1 MRTFLFFALFIIFS
15 QHLTAQQIILGKVVN
30 RDSGIHLP
38 YASVQGSKDIQ
49 TLTNIKGTFQLETGK
64 DEDQLLISYVGFKPQ
79 VIQLSSEK
87 QYYLVQL
94 VPKEENL
101 EEVLIYSEENPANHI
116 IKRAIQNKSLNDP
129 ELALNSFQ
137 YKSYN
142 KFIIDNQSGDLT
154 ATVDSTNQEI
164 KAILNQGRAF
174 LSEIIAIHLFKKP
187 NSNKHIVEGIS
198 TAGFKKPVYDLLS
211 MRAQP
216 ISFYKNDYPVFE
228 TDYSAPLANNALKNY
243 SYKILDTLTNAKR
256 PAYMVYFKPR
266 REKAVSGLEG
276 ILYLDTVSF
285 AIQKATAQLM
295 GEVELEIEHNY
306 AYYGNE
312 NIWFP
317 STQSITIKPG
327 TGKKDISVFGGSI
340 SVGTV
345 QRKKSFLN
353 TVLAPGEIQE
363 NLYLSSTTTNFDI
376 ELNRPVQ
383 IERSAPAI
391 VVTEEANQKS
401 VNYWAVN
408 RQEAFTFED
417 ELTAVWVDRIIKTQ
431 NIERKIEVKKAVFR
445 GYYPI
450 GSWDLDLGKLIKY
463 SNYEGFRLGLGGQ
476 TNTEFSRN
484 FRLNGYL
491 VYGTKDREFKYGIGG
506 GTLINASTETWLNV
520 HYSDDIKEVG
530 SFKYI
535 RGIEDFSLFEPR
547 FVNISNYYR
556 NKNLQSGVL
565 HRITPRLETEWL
577 LSRSDIS
584 QLGNYAFLNNN
595 VIYRDYVITEA
606 KLGFLWRPF
615 SRFLST
621 PESHVVI
628 DKGYPQFTGQISKG
642 FSNFLGGDFDFT
654 KFGLKADYRIK
665 RLDQSNTE
673 FTLEGN
679 YGIGDLPL
687 THSFHSY
694 PNSANEGRILKRY
707 SIAGKYSFETMYF
720 DEFFSDRQLALH
732 VRHQFR
738 PIAISNSIKPEFVLI
753 SRHVIGDF
761 KNREAHQNIEFKSLK
776 HGYSE
781 AGLELNNMFLGFGLG
796 VAYRYG
802 AYHLPT
808 FSENFSFK
816 FTFQLKI

>member
-1 MRTFLFFALFIIFS
+1 MRTLLLCAFLIISF
-15 QHLTAQQIILGKVVN
+15 QHLNAQQTILGKVVSQN
-30 RDSGIHLP
+30 TGTPLP
-38 YASVQGSKDIQ
+38 YASVQGSKDNQ
-49 TLTNIKGTFQLETGK
+49 TLTNIQGTFQLETEK
-64 DEDQLLISYVGFKPQ
+64 DDDQLLISYVGFKPQ
-79 VIQLSSEK
+79 TIQLSSEK
-87 QYYLVQL
+87 HFYVVQL
-94 VPKEENL
+94 VPKEENPD
-101 EEVLIYSEENPANHI
+101 EVVSYSKENPANQI
-116 IKRAIQNKSLNDP
+116 IKRAIQNKTLNDP

-137 YKSYN
+137 YRSYN

-154 ATVDSTNQEI
+154 AIADSTSQEI
-164 KAILNQGRAF
+164 KTILNQGRAF
-174 LSEIIAIHLFKKP
+174 LSEIVALHLFKKP
-187 NSNKHIVEGIS
+187 NFQKQIVEGLS
-198 TAGFKKPVYDLLS
+198 TAGFKKPVYDLLYT
-211 MRAQP
+211 RVQP
-216 ISFYKNDYPVFE
+216 LSFYKKDYPVFE
-228 TDYSAPLANNALKNY
+228 TDYSAPLANDALKNY
-243 SYKILDTLTNAKR
+243 SYKILDTLTNTER
-256 PAYMVYFKPR
+256 PAYVVYFKPK
-266 REKAVSGLEG
+266 REKTVAGLEG

-285 AIQKATAQLM
+285 ALQKVTAQLI
-295 GEVELEIEHNY
+295 GGVELEIEHNY
-306 AYYGNE
+306 KYYENE
-312 NIWFP
+312 KIWFP
-317 STQSITIKPG
+317 SNQSITVKPG

-340 SVGTV
+340 SVGTL

-353 TVLAPGEIQE
+353 NVLAPGEIE
-363 NLYLSSTTTNFDI
+363 KNLYLSSTTTNFDI

-383 IERSAPAI
+383 IERSSAAV

-401 VNYWAVN
+401 VNYWAAN
-408 RQEAFTFED
+408 RQEPFTFED
-417 ELTAVWVDRIIKTQ
+417 ELTAIWVDSIIKTQ
-431 NIERKIEVKKAVFR
+431 NIERKIEVKKALFR

-450 GSWDLDLGKLIKY
+450 GFLDLDLGKLIKY
-463 SNYEGFRLGLGGQ
+463 SNYEGFRFGLGGQ
-476 TNTEFSRN
+476 TNQRFSPN
-484 FRLNGYL
+484 FQLNGYL
-491 VYGTKDREFKYGIGG
+491 VYGSTDESFKYGIGG
-506 GTLINASTETWLNV
+506 GTLINKKTGTWLNV
-520 HYSDDIKEVG
+520 NYSDDIKEVG

-547 FVNISNYYR
+547 FVNISYYYR

-584 QLGNYAFLNNN
+584 QLGDYAFLNNN
-595 VIYRDYVITEA
+595 QIYRDYVITEA

-615 SRFLST
+615 SRFLNT
-621 PESHVVI
+621 PESHVII

-642 FSNFLGGDFDFT
+642 ISNFLGGNFDFT
-654 KFGLKADYRIK
+654 KFGLKADYRIS

-720 DEFFSDRQLALH
+720 NEFFSDRQLALH

-738 PIAISNSIKPEFVLI
+738 PITISNSIKPEFVLI

-761 KNREAHQNIEFKSLK
+761 KNMEAHQNIEFNTLR
-776 HGYSE
+776 HGFSE
-781 AGLELNNMFLGFGLG
+781 VGLELNNILLGFGLSVG
-796 VAYRYG
+796 YRYG

-816 FTFQLKI
+816 FTYELKI

>member
-1 MRTFLFFALFIIFS
+1 MRIFLLFTFFIISS
-15 QHLTAQQIILGKVVN
+15 QFLIAQQIIQGKVVN
-30 RDSGIHLP
+30 RDSGEPLP
-38 YASVQGSKDIQ
+38 YASVQLSEDIQ
-49 TLTNIKGTFQLETGK
+49 TLTNIKGIFQLETGK
-64 DEDQLLISYVGFKPQ
+64 DDDQLLISYVGFTPQ
-79 VIQLSSEK
+79 LIQLSSEENF
-87 QYYLVQL
+87 YLIQL
-94 VPKEENL
+94 IPKAEKL
-101 EEVLIYSEENPANHI
+101 PGVLIYSKENPANQI
-116 IKRAIQNKSLNDP
+116 IRQAIKNKPLNDP
-129 ELALNSFQ
+129 ELALESFRF
-137 YKSYN
+137 KSYN

-154 ATVDSTNQEI
+154 AAVDSTKQEI
-164 KAILNQGRAF
+164 KTILNQGRAF
-174 LSEIIAIHLFKKP
+174 LSEIVALHLFKKP
-187 NSNKHIVEGIS
+187 NFQKQIVEGIS
-198 TAGFKKPVYDLLS
+198 TSGFKKPVYDLLYT
-211 MRAQP
+211 RVQP
-216 ISFYKNDYPVFE
+216 LSFYKNDYPVFE
-228 TDYSAPLANNALKNY
+228 TDYSAPLANDALKNY
-243 SYKILDTLTNAKR
+243 SYKILDTLTHIER
-256 PAYMVYFKPR
+256 PAYMVYFKPK
-266 REKAVSGLEG
+266 REKTVAGLEG

-285 AIQKATAQLM
+285 ALQKVTAQII
-295 GEVELEIEHNY
+295 GGVELEIEHNY
-306 AYYGNE
+306 EYYENE
-312 NIWFP
+312 KIWFP
-317 STQSITIKPG
+317 SKQSITIQPG

-353 TVLAPGEIQE
+353 TFLAPGEIEE

-376 ELNRPVQ
+376 ELNQPVQ
-383 IERSAPAI
+383 IERSAAAI

-401 VNYWAVN
+401 VNYWAAN
-408 RQEAFTFED
+408 RQEPFTFED
-417 ELTAVWVDRIIKTQ
+417 ELTAIWVDSIIKTQ

-463 SNYEGFRLGLGGQ
+463 SNYEGFRFGLGGQ
-476 TNTEFSRN
+476 TNERLSPN
-484 FRLNGYL
+484 FQLNGYL
-491 VYGTKDREFKYGIGG
+491 VYGSKDESFKYGIGA
-506 GTLINASTETWLNV
+506 GTLLKKSTGTWLNV
-520 HYSDDIKEVG
+520 NFSDDIKEVG
-530 SFKYI
+530 SFKYM

-547 FVNISNYYR
+547 FINISNYYR

-595 VIYRDYVITEA
+595 RIYRDYVITEA

-621 PESHVVI
+621 PESHVII

-642 FSNFLGGDFDFT
+642 FSNFLGGNFDFT
-654 KFGLKADYRIK
+654 KFGLKADYRIN

-679 YGIGDLPL
+679 YGFGDLPL
-687 THSFHSY
+687 THTFHSY

-720 DEFFSDRQLALH
+720 NEFFSDRQLSLH

-761 KNREAHQNIEFKSLK
+761 KNREAHQNIEFNTLR
-776 HGYSE
+776 HGFSE
-781 AGLELNNMFLGFGLG
+781 VGLELNNILLGFGLSVG
-796 VAYRYG
+796 YRYG